1 MASNASLAKQNYV
14 TITMLFALNAF
25 DDELF
30 KLVGIMLRARV
41 KQQHHEGTNWYCR
54 KLEIIHRKLIKMKG
68 ISGKYVNTSP

>member
-41 KQQHHEGTNWYCR
+41 KQQHHEGTNGYGKGFIENL
-54 KLEIIHRKLIKMKG
+54 KLCTE
-68 ISGKYVNTSP
+68 N